1 MRFWPHCAA
10 LVLWMNKSSY
20 EQELKNRGEL
30 IYTTTGMSMRP
41 FLRSGEDL
49 MVIEAKKEIRCR
61 VRDVVLYRRDSGKYV
76 LHRIMAV
83 RKDDYVLCGDN
94 CWQLEPGIRRDQVL
108 GVLTDVIRNGK
119 KCSVSAPAYRLA
131 VMAWWVGY
139 PVRAAVLFGRYCLGV
154 LWKRI
159 KGVKS

>member
-1 MRFWPHCAA
+1 MRFWQPCAA

-49 MVIEAKKEIRCR
+49 MVIRSAEGVHLRL
-61 VRDVVLYRRDSGKYV
+61 RDVILYRRDNGRYV
-76 LHRIMAV
+76 LHRIMWAG
-83 RKDDYVLCGDN
+83 KDSYVLCGDN

-108 GVLTDVIRNGK
+108 GVLTDVIRSGK